1 MMTGKFHRARVYVAL
16 LVVAAYIPAAQSVYA
31 MPVLGTTS
39 DSASAFHNRL
49 NDSTNKY
56 VADTSA
62 TLPIDSVA
70 VSSPMEVNIPVR
82 ETEHE
87 VKEDSIVYN
96 STVLAGVPSQLD
108 SASAVRISDVVRD
121 TVAPGGESLQI
132 DSVALNSDS
141 AALHIDSVALHVD
154 SMTSHYVDSVPL
166 NADSVAIH
174 HIDSVAIRAKRDSL
188 LTKARNLRM
197 EYDFSSADSLLIQA
211 VSYYPSPSD
220 TLAFRKDSLEY
231 ARVESE
237 KLLCENGFNMSR
249 YVTFPE
255 VVARRMFSTDDFF
268 LWYPL
273 PDRSWIHTPDSLDT
287 GKDASFK
294 LCYIPHDSDRLLF
307 SSTEPSGYRSI
318 FAMDAVSDTSYNS
331 STSTESLDSNV
342 SLAQTDSLTFELAG
356 RRWGNRHSVF
366 GKLTSSSDE
375 IFPMM
380 SPDGNTIWFASS
392 GLYGVGGYDL
402 YESQWDEQTKSWSV
416 PVNMGFPFS
425 SPANDYLLT
434 VTPDEKYMIF
444 ASDRGCPKDSVSVYV
459 IVYDPVPVKSAVDS
473 PEELRS
479 VAELSP
485 NVSAVAVETVAVAD
499 EPMESKDNKEYTEKM
514 NLVRSLRDSISNHG
528 AEMEALREEFVLSDD
543 DDRRQELTM
552 KILSMEKALP
562 ALQAAYAEASAAL
575 QKIEMEFLFNG
586 VFIDANKA
594 AEAADRKVVSASS
607 SFVFTKKSMGPDRN

>member
-62 TLPIDSVA
+62 TPPIDSVA
-70 VSSPMEVNIPVR
+70 VSSPI
-82 ETEHE
+82 
-87 VKEDSIVYN
+87 
-96 STVLAGVPSQLD
+96 PSQVD

-121 TVAPGGESLQI
+121 TVALQI
-132 DSVALNSDS
+132 DSVALNADS
-141 AALHIDSVALHVD
+141 VVLHVDSVALQLDSMTSYVD

-197 EYDFSSADSLLIQA
+197 EYDFSSADSLLNKA
-211 VSYYPSPSD
+211 ASYYPSPSD

-237 KLLCENGFNMSR
+237 MLLCENGFNMSR

-255 VVARRMFSTDDFF
+255 VVAKRMFSIDDFF

-318 FAMDAVSDTSYNS
+318 YAMDAVSDTSYHS
-331 STSTESLDSNV
+331 STESLDSNV
-342 SLAQTDSLTFELAG
+342 SLAQTDSLTVELAG
-356 RRWGNRHSVF
+356 RRWGNRKSVF

-402 YESQWDEQTKSWSV
+402 YESQWDEQTESWSV

-499 EPMESKDNKEYTEKM
+499 EPMESNDNKEYTEKM

-607 SFVFTKKSMGPDRN
+607 SFVFTKKSMWSDRN